1 MLQYYFIFK
10 QFISIVNSKSN
21 RTHEKSRTHLHET
34 TDLKNENEEFT
45 AKIKKKHAYHS
56 IKVAMKCVRD
66 VYMYVVDVLYIAS
79 CKKPMWRKTQRDT
92 QTECNQ
98 NHTEHQH
105 QHTHTRHITPKKT
118 KNRMNFTQIN
128 TALLIIIIERSLSSA
143 SSAHTSI

>member
-98 NHTEHQH
+98 SNTLSAHK
-105 QHTHTRHITPKKT
+105 HTHDTTPKKT
-118 KNRMNFTQIN
+118 KCMNFTQIN